1 MPSWDKIAADIRG
14 VQWTDPPRIP
24 FLTCSGTWAAPGTG
38 YCSWVV
44 QAADQSRVI
53 EVPVQAPW
61 SFGPIGNPGA
71 PSYQESVQIG
81 LEWAVDWLNANT
93 GPFGLSGYSQG
104 GECASRIYMELQ
116 PGGRVAHRMPDFI
129 GGFTFG
135 NPSREDV
142 SGRNP
147 KKKTSGIALDRIEG
161 TPSTWLDLAEPGDMY
176 TCTPDDDPAGDIIRD
191 CYTMAIQIGIGSPMT
206 FIQNLIDIAKNLGAS
221 GDANIVDVIQA
232 MTIAITFFAQ
242 GTAPHI
248 QYEFRE
254 VEPGVTYLQAA
265 INHVNA
271 LTLAA

>member
-1 MPSWDKIAADIRG
+1 MSQWTAIEANRRG
-14 VQWTDPPRIP
+14 VYYTPPPRIP

-44 QAADQSRVI
+44 QAVDQDHVLEI
-53 EVPVQAPW
+53 PVQAPW

-71 PSYQESVQIG
+71 PSYEESVQIG
-81 LEWAVDWLNANT
+81 LDWGVNWINSNI
-93 GPFGLSGYSQG
+93 GRFGLSGYSQG
-104 GECASRIYMELQ
+104 AECASRIYMELL
-116 PGGRVAHRMPDFI
+116 PGGRAAHRRDDFI

-135 NPSREDV
+135 NPSRENV

-147 KKKTSGIALDRIEG
+147 KRGTAGIAKVRIDG

-176 TCTPDDDPAGDIIRD
+176 TCTPEDDPAGDIIRD

-221 GDANIVDVIQA
+221 GEADIADVIQA

-248 QYEFRE
+248 QYELRE

-265 INHVNA
+265 INHVSA
-271 LTLAA
+271 LVGA